1 MRRKASY
8 EGYQSK
14 YYSVRPL
21 GLVAYEMG
29 VPVSELKEKME
40 RERLKAFKEDG
51 GPMVLGAAMRKAL
64 LKTGPRD

>member
-1 MRRKASY
+1 
-8 EGYQSK
+8 
-14 YYSVRPL
+14 
-21 GLVAYEMG
+21 
-29 VPVSELKEKME
+29 ME

>member
-8 EGYQSK
+8 EGYLSK
-14 YYSVRPL
+14 YYTVRPL

-51 GPMVLGAAMRKAL
+51 GPMVLGAAVRKAL